1 MYKVCVSAL
10 ATIVFFAE
18 ISFAWVQTQN
28 KAGNGY
34 FWQGGQAVIVPQL
47 IGVDD
52 AQTLRNSIAV
62 VSALREWNSV
72 GAKFSFKVNTAS
84 VVIPP
89 SCARSDGVNV
99 VVWGRTECGK
109 QWNQSTLAVANTW
122 TSPEGA
128 ILDSDIIFNV
138 QHHQWGLWPGPL
150 EVWSR
155 ITGEKDFHRVV
166 LHELGHVLGLSH
178 PDDFGQDV
186 RAIMNHH
193 TSSISS
199 LQPDDIAGIRGIYGV
214 NRSRPNRG
222 YLENPNN
229 GQIKTGIGVASGWV
243 CDATNIGIL
252 INNSIWLP
260 VEYGT
265 PRADT
270 ASVCGDTNNGFVT
283 LGNYNQLGDGTHTA
297 RLIVDRE
304 QIGATVQFKVVTLG
318 REFYRGLSSAW
329 SLPDF
334 PTTGRQT
341 GILWDEAIQNFT
353 IVDVQ

>member
-1 MYKVCVSAL
+1 MYKVCVIAL

-18 ISFAWVQTQN
+18 ISFAWVQTQD

-47 IGVDD
+47 RGFNDL
-52 AQTLRNSIAV
+52 QTLNNNRAV
-62 VSALREWNSV
+62 TTALEEWNL
-72 GAKFSFKVNTAS
+72 AEARFSFRSLLTSAA
-84 VVIPP
+84 VIPP
-89 SCARSDGVNV
+89 SCARLDGVNV
-99 VVWGRTECGK
+99 VVWRTTLCGER
-109 QWNQSTLAVANTW
+109 WGSGTLAVAHTW
-122 TSPEGA
+122 TSSEGA
-128 ILDSDIIFNV
+128 ILDSDIILNKHYV
-138 QHHQWGLWPGPL
+138 WGLHPGPADFWQDL
-150 EVWSR
+150 
-155 ITGEKDFHRVV
+155 IGEKDFHRVV
-166 LHELGHVLGLSH
+166 LHELGHVLGLDH
-178 PDDFGQDV
+178 PDEHGQEF
-186 RAIMNHH
+186 RAIMNAQY
-193 TSSISS
+193 SSISS
-199 LQPDDIAGIRGIYGV
+199 LQPDDLAGIQGIYGV

-229 GQIKTGIGVASGWV
+229 GQIKTGIGVVSGWV
-243 CDATNIGIL
+243 CEATNIGIL

-265 PRADT
+265 PRLDT

-283 LGNYNQLGDGTHTA
+283 LGNYNLLGDGTHTV